1 MTGRWGKE
9 VFDSGEELVYNGRKK
24 KEGACAV
31 KRYWKLLP
39 AALALLLL
47 LGCAGKD
54 RQDTPEMSEPSAQ
67 QELVPEREPD
77 TVSDPEPTREVQ
89 PEPDP
94 EPQPEPATEQAS
106 AQEPESEEKMT
117 MQLKIGDTP
126 LSVSWEDNA
135 AVQALEEL
143 CAQEPLTISMTRYG
157 GFEQVGPIGQT
168 LPREDA
174 QTTTQPGDL
183 VLYSGDQLVVFYG
196 SNRWAYTRLGHITD
210 ATQEELSAL
219 LKEDTTIT
227 LYLGE

>member
-1 MTGRWGKE
+1 M
-9 VFDSGEELVYNGRKK
+9 
-24 KEGACAV
+24 
-31 KRYWKLLP
+31 
-39 AALALLLL
+39 LLL
-47 LGCAGKD
+47 LGCAGKGE
-54 RQDTPEMSEPSAQ
+54 QGIPEIREQPAQ
-67 QELVPEREPD
+67 QDEVPAPELAP
-77 TVSDPEPTREVQ
+77 DPEPTQEVQ
-89 PEPDP
+89 LETEPEPDP
-94 EPQPEPATEQAS
+94 EPQPEPAPEGAP
-106 AQEPESEEKMT
+106 AQEPESEEEKMT

-143 CAQEPLTISMTRYG
+143 CVQGPLSISMTRYG

-183 VLYSGDQLVVFYG
+183 VLYSGNQLVVFYG
-196 SNRWAYTRLGHITD
+196 SNSWAYTRLGHITD

-219 LKEDTTIT
+219 LKEDTIIT

>member
-1 MTGRWGKE
+1 VRQ
-9 VFDSGEELVYNGRKK
+9 
-24 KEGACAV
+24 C
-31 KRYWKLLP
+31 WKLIP
-39 AALALLLL
+39 AALAMLLL
-47 LGCAGKD
+47 LGCAGKGE
-54 RQDTPEMSEPSAQ
+54 QGIPEIREQPAQ
-67 QELVPEREPD
+67 QELAPEPEPD
-77 TVSDPEPTREVQ
+77 TVSGPEPTQEVQ

-94 EPQPEPATEQAS
+94 EPQPEPAPEEAP

-117 MQLKIGDTP
+117 IQLKIGDTP

-143 CAQEPLTISMTRYG
+143 CAQAPLSISMTRYG

-196 SNRWAYTRLGHITD
+196 SNSWAYTRLGHITD

-219 LKEDTTIT
+219 LKEDTIIT
-227 LYLGE
+227 LSLGE

>member
-1 MTGRWGKE
+1 M
-9 VFDSGEELVYNGRKK
+9 
-24 KEGACAV
+24 

-39 AALALLLL
+39 AALAMLLL

-67 QELVPEREPD
+67 QDEVPAPELAP
-77 TVSDPEPTREVQ
+77 DPEPTQEVQ
-89 PEPDP
+89 LETEPEPDP
-94 EPQPEPATEQAS
+94 EPQPEPAPEQAP
-106 AQEPESEEKMT
+106 AQEPESEEEKMT

-143 CAQEPLTISMTRYG
+143 CAQAPLSISMTRYG

-196 SNRWAYTRLGHITD
+196 SNSWAYTRLGHITD